1 MIRGGDIEQWP
12 GTQGRRRGSPQRH
25 LKGETSGNQEDCSC
39 SLVCGVPCRS
49 SWPTCSP
56 ARHSVLPP
64 RLPASPASS
73 RCLHLTISVH
83 RCSRS
88 SPPGRFPVGLSA
100 HIPKGRNL
108 MALLPLLW
116 PASWSSAFWP
126 CVLPSLS
133 QLQLGEQSH
142 LEFFKLRVRTHT
154 RIHTIM

>member
-1 MIRGGDIEQWP
+1 MARDP
-12 GTQGRRRGSPQRH
+12 GTETWQSSKTLERGDQRKPRRLLMLPGLWGPLPLLMADLLTCLLITPCSHLASRLPQRAPAV
-25 LKGETSGNQEDCSC
+25 CS
-39 SLVCGVPCRS
+39 
-49 SWPTCSP
+49 
-56 ARHSVLPP
+56 
-64 RLPASPASS
+64 
-73 RCLHLTISVH
+73 LTISVH

>member
-12 GTQGRRRGSPQRH
+12 GTQGRRHGSPQRH

-73 RCLHLTISVH
+73 RCLQPDNF
-83 RCSRS
+83 S
-88 SPPGRFPVGLSA
+88 SQV
-100 HIPKGRNL
+100 
-108 MALLPLLW
+108 LPLITTW
-116 PASWSSAFWP
+116 PLPGGSLCSHSQGKKSDGTAAPFVAGQL
-126 CVLPSLS
+126 VLCILAMCSSLS
-133 QLQLGEQSH
+133 QSTPAW
-142 LEFFKLRVRTHT
+142 RTESFG
-154 RIHTIM
+154 IF